1 MSYAALRTRVEAAER
16 ALDARMSY
24 ADSRWEHMK
33 HVIRVAMTPG
43 RLLGTG
49 FLTGVLVGFTEPL
62 AKLGGGS
69 RLVQLATSLIALIG
83 AVEAKA
89 AAEDATDAADTATE
103 VTVAV
108 DPATAEAV
116 RDEHL
121 QHRIVS

>member
-24 ADSRWEHMK
+24 AESRWEHLK
-33 HVIRVAMTPG
+33 RVVRVSMTPG

-62 AKLGGGS
+62 AKLGGGTK
-69 RLVQLATSLIALIG
+69 LVQFASSLIALIG

-89 AAEDATDAADTATE
+89 AAEEATDAADTATE
-103 VTVAV
+103 VTVAA
-108 DPATAEAV
+108 DPAAAEAV
-116 RDEHL
+116 TAENL
-121 QHRIVS
+121 QHRVVP